1 MTVLSPKVK
10 DEVKQGDQGS
20 DDVEPDYERPDVVK
34 AGEVYQQAFG
44 GQSRS
49 LHMVPSRRA
58 VTRHRG
64 PKKAIRGRHTTRRL
78 YIIMRASLVCV
89 GELRR
94 LLSIDTGENGRACF
108 LRHL

>member
-1 MTVLSPKVK
+1 
-10 DEVKQGDQGS
+10 
-20 DDVEPDYERPDVVK
+20 
-34 AGEVYQQAFG
+34 
-44 GQSRS
+44 
-49 LHMVPSRRA
+49 MVPSRRA

-78 YIIMRASLVCV
+78 YITKRGPLVCV

-94 LLSIDTGENGRACF
+94 LISIDTGEKGRACF